1 MRMSQLFGQTWR
13 EAPAEAEIA
22 SHQLMVRAALIRP
35 LAAGI
40 FAYLPL
46 ARRALN
52 KIEAIIRQEM
62 DAMGGQEMT
71 MPVVQP
77 AELWQQSGRWDSIGP
92 ELARLKDRGGR
103 DLVLAMTHEEV
114 VADLARREVRSY
126 RQLPRLVYHLQ
137 TKFRDEPRPR
147 GGLIRVREFTMKDS
161 YSLDADEAGLER
173 QYQAHSHAY
182 FEIFRRCGLP
192 VIAVQADVG
201 IMGGQS
207 SHEFMYLTP
216 VGEDT
221 LILCDACGYAANRQV
236 AAVRKPLPDPEPLLP
251 LAEVATPNTTTIA
264 ALADLLHM
272 SAGRTAKAFFTVA
285 TLDRGREGAERFVF
299 AVARGD
305 MNVNEAKLA
314 RAVGARHLRLATEAE
329 ILAIGAQPGYGS
341 PIGARREAFTL
352 VVDDLVA
359 QSPNLVAGANRVGWH
374 LLHTNHGR
382 DYQADMVADI
392 TTAAAGDACVT
403 CGGLLRSAA
412 GVEVGNIF
420 KLGTR
425 FSTALGAT
433 FLDAE
438 GHERPVVMG
447 SYGIGV
453 GRLLACVVEEHHD
466 EAGIVWPPA
475 VAPYQ
480 VHLVVLGRKA
490 PAALGAAEQIYHDL
504 WAAGIEVLMDDRDES
519 PGVKFNDADLI
530 GLPLRLTVGERSLKA
545 GGVELRLRRGG
556 ETRLAPLAGL
566 AETTRSALAELQA
579 GWYS

>member
-1 MRMSQLFGQTWR
+1 MRMSQVFGQTWR

-490 PAALGAAEQIYHDL
+490 PAALEAAEQIYHDL

-566 AETTRSALAELQA
+566 AETTRSALTELQA

>member
-52 KIEAIIRQEM
+52 KIEAIIRQEI
-62 DAMGGQEMT
+62 DAIGGQEMT

-77 AELWQQSGRWDSIGP
+77 AELWQQSGRWDRIGP
-92 ELARLKDRGGR
+92 ELARFKDRGGR

-114 VADLARREVRSY
+114 VADLVRREVRSY

-137 TKFRDEPRPR
+137 TKFRDEPRAR

-161 YSLDADEAGLER
+161 YSLDADADGLDR
-173 QYQAHSHAY
+173 QYQAHYHAY

-192 VIAVQADVG
+192 VVAVQSDVG
-201 IMGGQS
+201 MMGGQS
-207 SHEFMYLTP
+207 AHEFMFLTP
-216 VGEDT
+216 IGEDT
-221 LILCDACGYAANRQV
+221 LLLCDACGYAANRQV
-236 AAVRKPLPDPEPLLP
+236 ATVRKPQPQPEPLLP
-251 LAEVATPNTTTIA
+251 LTQVATPDTTTIA
-264 ALADLLHM
+264 ALADLLQVPA
-272 SAGRTAKAFFTVA
+272 SRTAKAYFTVA
-285 TLDRGREGAERFVF
+285 TLDRAGPGVERFVF
-299 AVARGD
+299 AVVRGD
-305 MNVNEAKLA
+305 MDVNETKLA
-314 RAVGARHLRLATEAE
+314 NVVGATNLRLATEAE

-341 PIGARREAFTL
+341 PIGARRDAYTL

-382 DYQADMVADI
+382 DYQADVVADI
-392 TTAAAGDACVT
+392 VAAAAGDACAT
-403 CGGLLRSAA
+403 CAATLRSVR

-420 KLGTR
+420 KLGTH
-425 FSTALGAT
+425 FSEALGAM
-433 FLDAE
+433 FLDATGRE
-438 GHERPVVMG
+438 KPVVMG

-453 GRLLACVVEEHHD
+453 GRLLACVVEKHHD
-466 EAGIVWPPA
+466 RAGIVWPLA

-490 PAALGAAEQIYHDL
+490 PAAVAAAEQLYRDL

-530 GLPLRLTVGERSLKA
+530 GLPLRLTVGDRSLKA
-545 GGVELRLRRGG
+545 GGIELKPRRGD
-556 ETRLAPLAGL
+556 ETRLAPLADII
-566 AETTRSALAELQA
+566 ATVRAALADLQE
-579 GWYS
+579 G

>member
-490 PAALGAAEQIYHDL
+490 PAALEAAEQIYHDL

>member
-1 MRMSQLFGQTWR
+1 MSHLFGQTWR

-35 LAAGI
+35 VAAGI

-62 DAMGGQEMT
+62 DAIGGQEVT

-77 AELWQQSGRWDSIGP
+77 AELWQQSGRWDRIGP

-114 VADLARREVRSY
+114 VADLVRREIRSY
-126 RQLPRLVYHLQ
+126 RQLPRLIYHLQ

-161 YSLDADEAGLER
+161 YSLDADADGLER
-173 QYQAHSHAY
+173 QYQAHYRAY
-182 FEIFRRCGLP
+182 FEIFRRCDLP
-192 VIAVQADVG
+192 VRAVQSDVG
-201 IMGGQS
+201 MMGGHS
-207 SHEFMYLTP
+207 AHEFMYLTP
-216 VGEDT
+216 IGEDT
-221 LILCDACGYAANRQV
+221 LLLCDGCGYAANRQV
-236 AAVRKPLPDPEPLLP
+236 AAMRKPQPAAEPLLP
-251 LAEVATPNTTTIA
+251 LAEVATPGTTTIA
-264 ALADLLHM
+264 ALAELLQVPA
-272 SAGRTAKAFFTVA
+272 SRTAKAFFCVA
-285 TLDRGREGAERFVF
+285 TLDRAGPAVERFVF
-299 AVARGD
+299 AVVRGD
-305 MNVNEAKLA
+305 MEVNETKLA
-314 RAVGARHLRLATEAE
+314 NAVGARSLRPATEPE

-341 PIGARREAFTL
+341 PIGARRDAFTL

-359 QSPNLVAGANRVGWH
+359 HAPNLVAGANRVGFH

-382 DYQADMVADI
+382 DFQADLVTDI
-392 TTAAAGDACVT
+392 VAAAQGDACPV
-403 CGGLLRSAA
+403 CAAPLRSVR
-412 GVEVGNIF
+412 GVEMGNIF
-420 KLGTR
+420 KLGTH
-425 FSTALGAT
+425 FSEALGAL
-433 FLDAE
+433 FLDADGRE
-438 GHERPVVMG
+438 KPVVMG

-466 EAGIVWPPA
+466 DAGIVWPAA

-490 PAALGAAEQIYHDL
+490 PAAVEAAENLYRDL

-530 GLPLRLTVGERSLKA
+530 GLPLRITVGDRGLKA
-545 GGVELRLRRGG
+545 GGVELKVRRGG
-556 ETRLAPLAGL
+556 EARLVPLADIVSAIRKEL
-566 AETTRSALAELQA
+566 ADLHAA
-579 GWYS
+579 

>member
-1 MRMSQLFGQTWR
+1 MRLSQLFGQTWR

-62 DAMGGQEMT
+62 DAIGAQEMT

-77 AELWQQSGRWDSIGP
+77 AELWQQSGRWQRIGP

-114 VADLARREVRSY
+114 VADLVRREIRSY
-126 RQLPRLVYHLQ
+126 RQLPRLIYHLQ
-137 TKFRDEPRPR
+137 TKFRDEPRAR

-161 YSLDADEAGLER
+161 YSLDADADGLER
-173 QYQAHSHAY
+173 QYQAHYRAY

-192 VIAVQADVG
+192 VRAVQADVG
-201 IMGGQS
+201 MMGGHS
-207 SHEFMYLTP
+207 AHEYMYLTP
-216 VGEDT
+216 IGEDT
-221 LILCDACGYAANRQV
+221 LLLCDACGYAANRQV
-236 AAVRKPLPDPEPLLP
+236 AAMRKPHPAAEPLLP
-251 LAEVATPNTTTIA
+251 LTEVATPGATTIA
-264 ALADLLHM
+264 ALAALLQAPA
-272 SAGRTAKAFFTVA
+272 SRTAKAFFCVA
-285 TLDRGREGAERFVF
+285 TLDHPEESERFIF
-299 AVARGD
+299 AVVRGD
-305 MNVNEAKLA
+305 MEVNETKLA
-314 RAVGARHLRLATEAE
+314 RAVGARSLRPATEAE

-341 PIGARREAFTL
+341 PIGARRDAFTL

-359 QSPNLVAGANRVGWH
+359 QSPNLVAGANRVGFH

-382 DYQADMVADI
+382 DFQADLATDI
-392 TTAAAGDACVT
+392 AAAADGDACPT
-403 CGGLLRSAA
+403 CAAPLRSVR

-420 KLGTR
+420 KLGTH
-425 FSTALGAT
+425 FSEALGAM
-433 FLDAE
+433 FLDADGRE
-438 GHERPVVMG
+438 KPVVMG

-466 EAGIVWPPA
+466 EAGIVWPA
-475 VAPYQ
+475 ALAPYQ

-490 PAALGAAEQIYHDL
+490 PLAVAAAEQLYHDL
-504 WAAGIEVLMDDRDES
+504 WAAGIEVLLDDRDES

-530 GLPLRLTVGERSLKA
+530 GLPLRLTVGDRGLKA
-545 GGVELRLRRGG
+545 GGVELKLRKGG
-556 ETRLAPLAGL
+556 EPRLTPLDAVIP
-566 AETTRSALAELQA
+566 AVRAELA
-579 GWYS
+579 RLL